1 MMQERRTSFESST
14 PENYQ
19 ETLQRQ
25 REYADH
31 MGPVCVKRVKI
42 RKGGRKEF
50 RAELG
55 KHLRRVGSK

>member
-1 MMQERRTSFESST
+1 MMQERRIGFGVNI

-19 ETLQRQ
+19 EMLQRQ
-25 REYADH
+25 RENADH
-31 MGPVCVKRVKI
+31 IGPVCLKRAKI

-55 KHLRRVGSK
+55 KHLRRVG